1 MVPPF
6 TQSKRSLLVVDDEA
20 DTRTLLSDYLS
31 AEGFEVV
38 QARDGIDA
46 LSYLYARR
54 PAAVLIDLCMPRMD
68 GLELI
73 RQMRTDR
80 ALAGVA
86 VVAMSGAP
94 DMLIRAKEAGAHAV
108 LPKPFDPMVLLR
120 TMRAQAGGAFE
131 RRAKAHAVP

>member
-1 MVPPF
+1 MVPP

-20 DTRTLLSDYLS
+20 DIRTVLSDFLV

-54 PAAVLIDLCMPRMD
+54 PAAVLIDVCMPRMD

-73 RQMRTDR
+73 RQMQTDR
-80 ALAGVA
+80 TLAGVA
-86 VVAMSGAP
+86 VVAMSGAAE
-94 DMLIRAKEAGAHAV
+94 MLIRAKEAGAHAV
-108 LPKPFDPMVLLR
+108 LRKPFEPMVLLR
-120 TMRAQAGGAFE
+120 TMRAQAGGAHE
-131 RRAKAHAVP
+131 RQAKAHAEP